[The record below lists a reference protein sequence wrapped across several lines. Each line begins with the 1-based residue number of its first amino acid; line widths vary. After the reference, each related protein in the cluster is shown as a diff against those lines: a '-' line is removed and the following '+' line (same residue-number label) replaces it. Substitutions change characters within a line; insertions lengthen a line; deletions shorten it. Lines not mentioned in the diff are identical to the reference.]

1 MADEEA
7 EVDPSPEKGI
17 GETVLELRERLQKLE
32 EVALRQSSESA
43 IQSSTLYCQGFCRTL
58 LEFAGRWS
66 IEEDPLPLVE
76 VYIVAL
82 LSYAQASYY
91 LSLQCENVP
100 LVVERLS
107 LSFVELLLSLKITVP
122 EDLWKK
128 FQLSVQFS
136 SAKLQE
142 NGISQPSVL
151 VGLCQYD
158 GVWNSQVLK
167 GLLSREKLQPEEVAT
182 FLMQEGPVLLE
193 MRVKQLM
200 KDSQAEKA
208 AALAAVCSQCPAFP
222 EKSSFKQLYLVCLC
236 ATSERDQLME
246 ELSKED
252 CHDALEMICNLE
264 SDGDEKAAFS
274 LCSAF
279 LTRQLLQGDSYCAW
293 ELTLFWSKLL
303 KRLEPTEQAFLD
315 QCRQMSLLS
324 KTVYHILF
332 LIKVID
338 HTGLP
343 VCIEMCIRALRV
355 ESDDGN
361 TKASVCKTISCLL
374 PTDLEVKRACQ
385 LTEFLLEPTVDAY
398 YAVETLYNEPDQK
411 VEEEKMPVPN
421 SLRCELLLVLKTQ
434 WPFDPEFWDWRTLK
448 RQCLAL
454 MGEEASIVS
463 SIDLLNEEEPQQDE
477 EAFSQVCFNNTSE
490 NLISDAYE
498 VPDVKQRR
506 QKNREIKKLRDKGFI
521 STKVRHWQ
529 AYMQYCVLCDKE
541 FLGHRIVRHA
551 QIHFCNG
558 VYRCPICAQ
567 SFSTKDIFLPH
578 VKSHVKQSCKERLN
592 ALKTKEL
599 TTPEVSV
606 PDTAASKLKMD
617 NDLKEKFVS
626 QVKNGMLMPHVE
638 IRLSRCD
645 METADAYVC
654 PVGKCR
660 RSLKFLKNLIAHVKS
675 HGDDEE
681 AKTFLEMRS
690 KKVVCQYCRRRF
702 VSTSHLNDHSRLHSD
717 TNPYACVQLNCKARF
732 QSNGE
737 LLEHKRTHPD
747 FRARCMFPNCGKIF
761 SQAYKLYDHEELH
774 YKRFTCKVGDCGKVF
789 QSLKLL
795 DLHQEKHVGKKE
807 STSLGT
813 KPQNM
818 QPVSLIKQML
828 TSHNQPESS
837 LGKSSSKSAAHP
849 EFEQFPVTTES
860 SRKPSDISVDPHNKV
875 KTELQTSQSQDLI
888 KSVIQPINPN
898 LSDSDGHRCGLGSDP
913 LDSPR
918 PFHSNK
924 HNAQMIKSQP
934 QIFNTD
940 APLGSVSYKS
950 ESNLPFTEQQQP
962 LCSSRLS
969 SVSPLYTPT
978 EPVSQPISPVKRDM
992 SLTTMSD
999 TAPPAG
1005 QNKRYH
1011 CAFQTCR
1018 RHYGA
1023 QRSVTKHMR
1032 ASHPDF
1038 YEQWK
1043 HARTPIKVTY
1053 VLAPKARL
1061 VTSDFSGDQQNSRL
1075 PVPGVPREN
1084 IIQSQP
1090 HTNTTI
1096 PNYAPVHSQSSLNP
1110 NFSVKLETGLTP
1122 SVLSQ
1127 LGSDRNPN
1135 GQKWHSASPNEQSQH
1150 SGSSIICPSD
1160 TNTPSFSMRAA
1171 TLQVPPLGSVSHP
1184 VLPSLM
1190 TEIEQSKT
1198 SSSAECAKVDV
1209 PSTDS
1214 AMPRNGNI
1222 QTRNFPR
1229 IPKNDPNHHKPASR
1243 SRRSKWPAI
1252 VRDGKFICCLCF
1264 KEFVSPK
1271 SLGGHLSKGAACKQN
1286 KSDLSTQLPNSV
1298 LHFPIQDQTSV
1309 PSQPSLCDIE
1319 ETGMSVYYNQTP
1331 NPNFCAPYYSAERLP
1346 GVSVIQPTETALAK
1360 HQGASACAARYSQPN
1375 VKTYDGG
1382 HFSNPVHPHIPSEN
1396 LATGPRSTKQREQYI
1411 SEGQNSETT
1420 VQSID
1425 TNPNSVPRLKLTDSQ
1440 KNSSMCG
1447 RTTEVQRK
1455 TLEDVKRRLR
1465 EQILADEFQ
1474 NKTKSVRNAG
1484 TNANVNN
1491 PMSFG
1496 SLCSLPPNSEVQ
1508 QVLNYTNSDS
1518 VIQKSSAVIP
1528 ETSKE
1533 IQHSLNTQSF
1543 TGFRESSA
1551 LRAEILSPTHV
1562 ITHDADLEPSDSSGS
1577 HQQGMTEIQSAFEK
1591 LQLATEVSAHS
1602 AVPVKPN
1609 PKAGISK
1616 AGSTKTK
1623 GLCSAQFKPFACET
1637 KNCSLRFMTGIALWR
1652 HLSKV
1657 HNYTVDMVNVA
1668 KKRYGQYAPFKCQIC
1683 NKSFTRNSSLRVH
1696 YHSTHKL
1703 STKEMEEMDV
1713 RPQQAAATTTA
1724 MMVQTASQETTP
1736 THSSLDNR
1744 TETCPTQNAVTQ
1756 YCSSQ
1761 AFVPC
1766 SIVATTNEKHQDFSH
1781 LTSSQHLQAAGPCS
1795 QANELPPPGN
1805 QSAITSETKK
1815 PSIAITKKTKE
1826 KKPALD
1832 HCISPLR
1839 PYRCSHQGCKA
1850 AFTIQHNLILHYRVV
1865 HQSAL
1870 SALAVSKDPAQN
1882 NGLEANEEDYAE
1894 LFRISEFRCQVKD
1907 CSRVFQEVPN
1917 LVQHYFHLH
1926 LFGVDYI
1933 GDLLSNIKPQTFIC
1947 GYQGC
1952 PAVFNTACMYI
1963 GHVREQHND
1972 MLDQLEQLNC
1982 SFRCEFEGCDRS
1994 YATKSNMVRHYMKK
2008 HGKLYRA
2015 KLKKEQI
2022 KRAKLKRSSGALRY
2036 QLTKAMNGKE
2046 NIESNRKIWKRGD
2059 AKRKKRSKNNIW
2071 TAYGK
2076 PSLKTKVEASAL
2088 CTKKFPLQYPCMI
2101 KGCESVMKS
2110 ERNIL
2115 KHYLGHGLSEKFLEH
2130 QRSHFIFCK
2139 KTPRLRWSSL
2149 RSDDSKSDSELS
2161 SSEMTVET
2169 SPDEDDSGGSKPVLR
2184 RRTSAKIPIVLF
2196 DSKLSN
2202 IEGFG
2207 GSLMVKRKRGR
2218 PRKFPERLKPKKIAR
2233 PKLDL
2238 ECSGE
2243 EESDFSSPALM
2254 QQQVSKLSAPLATF
2268 KPMGFEMSFLKFLEQ
2283 SNKSDHSLT
2292 MNLGGPI
2299 QNAEDICVHFRNHK
2313 KLKSLSKV
2321 KIIIDGAF
2329 SGVTNLMLTQLQDMR
2344 PTVVLRGK

>member
-1 MADEEA
+1 M
-7 EVDPSPEKGI
+7 
-17 GETVLELRERLQKLE
+17 
-32 EVALRQSSESA
+32 
-43 IQSSTLYCQGFCRTL
+43 
-58 LEFAGRWS
+58 
-66 IEEDPLPLVE
+66 
-76 VYIVAL
+76 
-82 LSYAQASYY
+82 
-91 LSLQCENVP
+91 
-100 LVVERLS
+100 
-107 LSFVELLLSLKITVP
+107 
-122 EDLWKK
+122 
-128 FQLSVQFS
+128 
-136 SAKLQE
+136 
-142 NGISQPSVL
+142 
-151 VGLCQYD
+151 
-158 GVWNSQVLK
+158 
-167 GLLSREKLQPEEVAT
+167 
-182 FLMQEGPVLLE
+182 
-193 MRVKQLM
+193 
-200 KDSQAEKA
+200 
-208 AALAAVCSQCPAFP
+208 
-222 EKSSFKQLYLVCLC
+222 
-236 ATSERDQLME
+236 
-246 ELSKED
+246 
-252 CHDALEMICNLE
+252 
-264 SDGDEKAAFS
+264 
-274 LCSAF
+274 
-279 LTRQLLQGDSYCAW
+279 
-293 ELTLFWSKLL
+293 
-303 KRLEPTEQAFLD
+303 
-315 QCRQMSLLS
+315 
-324 KTVYHILF
+324 
-332 LIKVID
+332 
-338 HTGLP
+338 
-343 VCIEMCIRALRV
+343 

-477 EAFSQVCFNNTSE
+477 ETFSQVYFNNTSDH
-490 NLISDAYE
+490 LISDAYE

-558 VYRCPICAQ
+558 FYRCPICAQ
-567 SFSTKDIFLPH
+567 RFRTKDILLPH

-592 ALKTKEL
+592 ALKTAKEL

-626 QVKNGMLMPHVE
+626 RVKNGMLMPHVE

-660 RSLKFLKNLIAHVKS
+660 RSLKFLKNLVAHVKG

-702 VSTSHLNDHSRLHSD
+702 VSASHLNDHSRLHSD

-732 QSNGE
+732 QSSGE
-737 LLEHKRTHPD
+737 LHEHKRTHPD

-761 SQAYKLYDHEELH
+761 SQAFKLYDHEELH

-807 STSLGT
+807 STSLGA

-837 LGKSSSKSAAHP
+837 LGKSSSKSAAHS

-860 SRKPSDISVDPHNKV
+860 LHKPSDIPVDPHNKV
-875 KTELQTSQSQDLI
+875 KSELQTSQSQDLI
-888 KSVIQPINPN
+888 KSEIQPISPN
-898 LSDSDGHRCGLGSDP
+898 LSDSDGHRCGLGSYP

-924 HNAQMIKSQP
+924 CNVQMIKPPP

-940 APLGSVSYKS
+940 APIGSVSYKS
-950 ESNLPFTEQQQP
+950 ESNLPFAEQQQP

-978 EPVSQPISPVKRDM
+978 EPLSQPISPVKQEK

-1023 QRSVTKHMR
+1023 QRSVTKHMK
-1032 ASHPDF
+1032 ASHPHF

-1043 HARTPIKVTY
+1043 HARTPIKVTR
-1053 VLAPKARL
+1053 VLAPKALL
-1061 VTSDFSGDQQNSRL
+1061 VTHDFSGDQQNSRL
-1075 PVPGVPREN
+1075 PVPGVPRQN

-1090 HTNTTI
+1090 HTIPTI
-1096 PNYAPVHSQSSLNP
+1096 PNYAPVQSQSSLNP

-1150 SGSSIICPSD
+1150 RGSSIICPSD
-1160 TNTPSFSMRAA
+1160 THTPFFSVRAA

-1190 TEIEQSKT
+1190 TGAKKPSQQPHTSQIEQSGT
-1198 SSSAECAKVDV
+1198 SSSAGRIQSMQECAKVDV
-1209 PSTDS
+1209 PSTDN
-1214 AMPRNGNI
+1214 ATPRNSNI
-1222 QTRNFPR
+1222 QTRNFPI
-1229 IPKNDPNHHKPASR
+1229 IPQNDPNHHKPASR

-1271 SLGGHLSKGAACKQN
+1271 SLGGHLSKGAACKRD

-1298 LHFPIQDQTSV
+1298 LDFRIQDQTSV
-1309 PSQPSLCDIE
+1309 PSQPPLCFSQNAVFPRSLIKDPTATNVKLPPDHVSVCCDGKSDDIE
-1319 ETGMSVYYNQTP
+1319 ETGMSVCYNQTS
-1331 NPNFCAPYYSAERLP
+1331 NPNFCAPYYSAECFP
-1346 GVSVIQPTETALAK
+1346 GVSVIQPTENAPAK
-1360 HQGASACAARYSQPN
+1360 HQGASACSARYSQPN

-1396 LATGPRSTKQREQYI
+1396 LAVGPRSTKQREQYN

-1425 TNPNSVPRLKLTDSQ
+1425 TNPNSVPRQKHTDSQ
-1440 KNSSMCG
+1440 KNLSMCG

-1474 NKTKSVRNAG
+1474 NKTKSVKNAG

-1491 PMSFG
+1491 PVSFG

-1508 QVLNYTNSDS
+1508 QVLNYTDSDS

-1533 IQHSLNTQSF
+1533 IQHSRNTQSF

-1602 AVPVKPN
+1602 AVPVSAN

-1623 GLCSAQFKPFACET
+1623 GLCPAQFKPFACET
-1637 KNCSLRFMTGIALWR
+1637 KNCGVRFMTGIALWR

-1668 KKRYGQYAPFKCQIC
+1668 KKRYGQYAPFKCQKC

-1703 STKEMEEMDV
+1703 STKEIEDMDV
-1713 RPQQAAATTTA
+1713 RPQQAAATTAA
-1724 MMVQTASQETTP
+1724 MTVQTVSHETTP
-1736 THSSLDNR
+1736 THSLDNR
-1744 TETCPTQNAVTQ
+1744 TETCPSRNAAQ

-1766 SIVATTNEKHQDFSH
+1766 SIVDTTNEKHQEYSH
-1781 LTSSQHLQAAGPCS
+1781 LTSSQHLQVAGPCS
-1795 QANELPPPGN
+1795 QANGLPPPGN

-1815 PSIAITKKTKE
+1815 PSISITKKTKE
-1826 KKPALD
+1826 KKPAFD
-1832 HCISPLR
+1832 HCTSPLR
-1839 PYRCSHQGCKA
+1839 PYRCIHQGCKA

-1882 NGLEANEEDYAE
+1882 NGLDEANGQEEDYAE
-1894 LFRISEFRCQVKD
+1894 LFKISEFRCQVKD

-1952 PAVFNTACMYI
+1952 PALFTTACMYI
-1963 GHVREQHND
+1963 GHVREQHYD
-1972 MLDQLEQLNC
+1972 MLDQPEQLNC

-2059 AKRKKRSKNNIW
+2059 AKRKKRSKTNIW

-2161 SSEMTVET
+2161 SSEMMET
-2169 SPDEDDSGGSKPVLR
+2169 SHDEDDSGGSKPVLR

-2299 QNAEDICVHFRNHK
+2299 QNAGDICVHFRNHK

-2329 SGVTNLMLTQLQDMR
+2329 SSVTNLMLTQLQDMR

>member
-1 MADEEA
+1 M
-7 EVDPSPEKGI
+7 
-17 GETVLELRERLQKLE
+17 
-32 EVALRQSSESA
+32 
-43 IQSSTLYCQGFCRTL
+43 
-58 LEFAGRWS
+58 
-66 IEEDPLPLVE
+66 
-76 VYIVAL
+76 
-82 LSYAQASYY
+82 
-91 LSLQCENVP
+91 
-100 LVVERLS
+100 
-107 LSFVELLLSLKITVP
+107 
-122 EDLWKK
+122 
-128 FQLSVQFS
+128 
-136 SAKLQE
+136 
-142 NGISQPSVL
+142 
-151 VGLCQYD
+151 
-158 GVWNSQVLK
+158 
-167 GLLSREKLQPEEVAT
+167 
-182 FLMQEGPVLLE
+182 
-193 MRVKQLM
+193 
-200 KDSQAEKA
+200 
-208 AALAAVCSQCPAFP
+208 
-222 EKSSFKQLYLVCLC
+222 
-236 ATSERDQLME
+236 
-246 ELSKED
+246 
-252 CHDALEMICNLE
+252 
-264 SDGDEKAAFS
+264 
-274 LCSAF
+274 
-279 LTRQLLQGDSYCAW
+279 
-293 ELTLFWSKLL
+293 
-303 KRLEPTEQAFLD
+303 
-315 QCRQMSLLS
+315 
-324 KTVYHILF
+324 
-332 LIKVID
+332 
-338 HTGLP
+338 
-343 VCIEMCIRALRV
+343 

-411 VEEEKMPVPN
+411 VEEEEMPVPN

-463 SIDLLNEEEPQQDE
+463 SIDLLNEEEPQQAE

-498 VPDVKQRR
+498 VPDVKQKR

-558 VYRCPICAQ
+558 FYRCPICAQ

-592 ALKTKEL
+592 ALKTAKKL

-626 QVKNGMLMPHVE
+626 RVKNGMLMPHVE

-660 RSLKFLKNLIAHVKS
+660 RSLKFLKNLIAHVKG
-675 HGDDEE
+675 HGDNEE

-717 TNPYACVQLNCKARF
+717 ANPYACVQLNCKARF
-732 QSNGE
+732 QSSSE
-737 LLEHKRTHPD
+737 LFEHKRTHPD

-789 QSLKLL
+789 QSLRLL

-807 STSLGT
+807 STSLEA
-813 KPQNM
+813 KPQSM

-849 EFEQFPVTTES
+849 EFEHVPVNTES
-860 SRKPSDISVDPHNKV
+860 SHKPSDISVDPHKSA
-875 KTELQTSQSQDLI
+875 LQTSQSQDLT
-888 KSVIQPINPN
+888 KSVIQPISPN
-898 LSDSDGHRCGLGSDP
+898 LSDSDGHRCGLGSHP
-913 LDSPR
+913 LDSPG

-924 HNAQMIKSQP
+924 PNAQVIKPKP
-934 QIFNTD
+934 QVFNTD
-940 APLGSVSYKS
+940 APIGSVSCTS
-950 ESNLPFTEQQQP
+950 ESNLPFAEQQQP

-969 SVSPLYTPT
+969 SVSPVYTPT
-978 EPVSQPISPVKRDM
+978 EPVSQPIAPVKQEK

-1032 ASHPDF
+1032 ANHPDF

-1043 HARTPIKVTY
+1043 RARTPIKVTH
-1053 VLAPKARL
+1053 VLAPKALL
-1061 VTSDFSGDQQNSRL
+1061 VTRDFSGDQQNSRL
-1075 PVPGVPREN
+1075 PVPGVPRQN
-1084 IIQSQP
+1084 VIQSQP

-1096 PNYAPVHSQSSLNP
+1096 PNYAPVQSQSSLNP

-1135 GQKWHSASPNEQSQH
+1135 VQKWHSASPNEQSQH

-1190 TEIEQSKT
+1190 TGAKKPSEQPHTSQIEQSRT
-1198 SSSAECAKVDV
+1198 SSSAGHIQSMEDCAKVDV

-1214 AMPRNGNI
+1214 ATPRNSNI
-1222 QTRNFPR
+1222 QTRSFPR
-1229 IPKNDPNHHKPASR
+1229 IQMNEPNHHKPSGR

-1264 KEFVSPK
+1264 KEFASPK
-1271 SLGGHLSKGAACKQN
+1271 SLGGHLSKGAACKRD

-1298 LHFPIQDQTSV
+1298 LEFRIQDQTSV
-1309 PSQPSLCDIE
+1309 PSQPSLCFSQNAVFPRSLIKDPTATNVKVPPDHVSVCGDGKPDDIE
-1319 ETGMSVYYNQTP
+1319 ITGTSVCYNQTS
-1331 NPNFCAPYYSAERLP
+1331 NPNLHAPYYSAGRLP
-1346 GVSVIQPTETALAK
+1346 GVSVIQPTENAPAK
-1360 HQGASACAARYSQPN
+1360 HQGASACSARYSQPN
-1375 VKTYDGG
+1375 VKAHDGG

-1396 LATGPRSTKQREQYI
+1396 LAVGPRSTKQREQYN
-1411 SEGQNSETT
+1411 SEGQDSETT
-1420 VQSID
+1420 VQSVD

-1440 KNSSMCG
+1440 KNLSARE

-1484 TNANVNN
+1484 TIANVNN
-1491 PMSFG
+1491 PVSFG
-1496 SLCSLPPNSEVQ
+1496 SLCSLPPKSEVQ
-1508 QVLNYTNSDS
+1508 QVLNYTDSDS
-1518 VIQKSSAVIP
+1518 VIQNSSAVIP

-1543 TGFRESSA
+1543 TGFRESSV

-1577 HQQGMTEIQSAFEK
+1577 HQQGMTEIQRAFEK

-1602 AVPVKPN
+1602 EVPVSAN

-1623 GLCSAQFKPFACET
+1623 GLFPAQFKPFACET
-1637 KNCSLRFMTGIALWR
+1637 KNCGVRFVTGIALWR

-1668 KKRYGQYAPFKCQIC
+1668 KKRYGQYAPFKCQKC

-1703 STKEMEEMDV
+1703 STKEIEDMDV
-1713 RPQQAAATTTA
+1713 RPQQATAAAVT
-1724 MMVQTASQETTP
+1724 VQTVSHETAP
-1736 THSSLDNR
+1736 THSLDKR
-1744 TETCPTQNAVTQ
+1744 TETCPSRNAATQ
-1756 YCSSQ
+1756 YCSPQ

-1766 SIVATTNEKHQDFSH
+1766 SSVATTNEKHQDFSH
-1781 LTSSQHLQAAGPCS
+1781 LTPSQHLQAAGPCS
-1795 QANELPPPGN
+1795 QANGLPSPGN
-1805 QSAITSETKK
+1805 RSAITSETKK
-1815 PSIAITKKTKE
+1815 PSITITKKTKE

-1832 HCISPLR
+1832 HCTSPLR
-1839 PYRCSHQGCKA
+1839 PYRCIHQGCKA

-1882 NGLEANEEDYAE
+1882 NGFGDANGQGGNYAE
-1894 LFRISEFRCQVKD
+1894 LFKISEFRCQVKD

-1926 LFGVDYI
+1926 LFGVDCI

-1952 PAVFNTACMYI
+1952 PAFFTTACMYI

-1972 MLDQLEQLNC
+1972 MLDQPEELNC

-2008 HGKLYRA
+2008 HEKLYRA
-2015 KLKKEQI
+2015 KLKKEQM

-2036 QLTKAMNGKE
+2036 QLTKALNGKE

-2059 AKRKKRSKNNIW
+2059 AKRKKRSKTNIW

-2254 QQQVSKLSAPLATF
+2254 QQQASKLSAPLATF

-2344 PTVVLRGK
+2344 PTVVLREK